1 MKCLILICL
10 ICWDQSLDQSLDPKT
25 YDLAITITGIKS
37 NEGKIQIGLYNKKES
52 FPHVDGQ
59 YRLYYFDVKGFSGVY
74 TIRDLPKGEYAVAIF
89 HDKNSDKICNT
100 NFLGVPKEGFGFSKN
115 FKPRLSSPDF
125 EDCKIVLDSNMS
137 ITIKLIY
144 R

>member
-1 MKCLILICL
+1 MRSLVSICFTFWCL
-10 ICWDQSLDQSLDPKT
+10 SLYPQT
-25 YDLAITITGIKS
+25 YDLSVTITGLKS
-37 NEGKIQIGLYNKKES
+37 TDGEIQIGLYNNKES
-52 FPHVDGQ
+52 FPHIDEQ
-59 YRLYYFDVKGFSGVY
+59 YKLFYFSVKEFSGIY
-74 TIRDLPKGEYAVAIF
+74 TIKDLPEGEYAVAIF

-115 FKPRLSSPDF
+115 FKPRLTSPDF
-125 EDCKIVLDSNMS
+125 EDCKIYLNSNES

>member
-1 MKCLILICL
+1 MRYMVLIFFVFLGQPL
-10 ICWDQSLDQSLDPKT
+10 FPQM
-25 YDLAITITGIKS
+25 YDLDITITGLKS
-37 NEGKIQIGLYNKKES
+37 TEGKIQIGLYNKKES
-52 FPHVDGQ
+52 FPLVDGQ
-59 YRLYYFDVKGFSGVY
+59 YKLFYFDANDFSGAY
-74 TIRDLPKGEYAVAIF
+74 TIRDLPEGEYAIALF

-125 EDCKIVLDSNMS
+125 NDCKIDLNSNMS
-137 ITIKLIY
+137 ITIKLIS